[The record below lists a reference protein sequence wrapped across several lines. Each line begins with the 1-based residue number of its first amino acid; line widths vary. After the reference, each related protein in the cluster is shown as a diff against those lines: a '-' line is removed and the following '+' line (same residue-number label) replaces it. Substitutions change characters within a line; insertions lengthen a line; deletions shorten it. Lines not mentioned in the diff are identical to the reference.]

1 MANKGYIYLISEE
14 IQPIR
19 MLFLQFMHS
28 VFMQLFLKISTRKL
42 AIIFNLC
49 TVTQIEPLSYC

>member
-1 MANKGYIYLISEE
+1 
-14 IQPIR
+14 

-49 TVTQIEPLSYC
+49 TVTQIEPLSYCCELTSQQAYSN